1 MWFNGVGC
9 MFLGASSKFRCL
21 PQRGRENATG
31 RERGREEIRGRDRD
45 EGEGGM
51 KQVAGEQVNGK
62 RDEGKGVETQ
72 RTEGRR

>member
-31 RERGREEIRGRDRD
+31 RESEAGRRS
-45 EGEGGM
+45 EGETGM
-51 KQVAGEQVNGK
+51 KAKAG
-62 RDEGKGVETQ
+62 
-72 RTEGRR
+72 